1 MKTELNFNHIE
12 IPQQDL
18 AKLNGGSLIIPGSRF
33 TNLIIAILAFLDP
46 VGII

>member
-18 AKLNGGSLIIPGSRF
+18 TECTGGTLIIPGSRF
-33 TNLIIAILAFLDP
+33 TNLIIAILSFLDT
-46 VGII
+46 VGIV